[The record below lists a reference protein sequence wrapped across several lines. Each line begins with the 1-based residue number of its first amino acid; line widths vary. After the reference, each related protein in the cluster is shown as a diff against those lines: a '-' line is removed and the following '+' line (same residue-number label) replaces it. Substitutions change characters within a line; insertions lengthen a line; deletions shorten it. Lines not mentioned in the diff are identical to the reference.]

1 MINQAAHAAAVQ
13 NMMRGFSTLGAGLGT
28 AGRYFRPDVV
38 AEREKKIAEDKR
50 KKAAEEAGL
59 TEDAAIHP
67 MRMKDLDQEAIQ
79 QDAEIAEGLP
89 KPVPRPDDPDLGMA
103 GGMGSLLGPM
113 AADAPAAA
121 PPPPPMP
128 PPGALPAGPGG
139 PPRGML
145 GPGTLAGLRNMGPI
159 GFPPAIPAMRGAPM
173 PPAGGGGPPGLPPP
187 PMPPMPAGGAPNL
200 GASMGKAPVPAIR
213 SLPGSGDFSASRSR
227 TQKELQRARRAAFLA
242 NNPAM
247 SGNLSMQGLNLAM
260 AEDPAAAARDNMKI
274 AKALQGGGA
283 NLSGVEAELETR
295 AGREALASMMGDLA
309 GEGRKTAA
317 GAAAQRQKHRDDV
330 ELERVKGEGRRTK
343 DDDLNADLALL
354 MELGDDEEAIR
365 GASFKDPRAYIRAI
379 QRIKDIRVGSGKL
392 DESAGKAVDRALK
405 LSDNSAQRAKEI
417 RDVIM
422 DRIKLKYPDD
432 MARLDDQAGYEAAVA
447 AAEQE
452 IERRARPFLDA
463 AVKYAEQAERLSEGL
478 GAPAPA
484 GGAAPPAPAPGAPA
498 APQTP
503 APAPT
508 KPPEG
513 TKAPTADSLIDQMAD
528 LDPASE
534 QYGALKAQY
543 QELYGGTKSK
553 AAVVPPAP
561 GATEKPS
568 VGGVAPTEDEGRKI
582 AGERYYLQKELQARG
597 LDDASRKKKYA
608 AILAGT
614 LPKYANLTLEQR
626 ESAARR
632 EYEADEKDAAAILG
646 RPAKMRSA
654 DEAKAK
660 KTAAEAEAAKRSSEE
675 VQKRGAEERKARLGP
690 VSGFMGQ

>member
-38 AEREKKIAEDKR
+38 AEREKRIAEDKR

-59 TEDAAIHP
+59 TEDEALHP
-67 MRMKDLDQEAIQ
+67 LTMRGIGKMTEAQDELD
-79 QDAEIAEGLP
+79 AEGLP
-89 KPVPRPDDPDLGMA
+89 KPVPRPEDPDLGMA
-103 GGMGSLLGPM
+103 GGMGSLLGPVAGD
-113 AADAPAAA
+113 AAGGA

-128 PPGALPAGPGG
+128 PPGALPAGAPGAT
-139 PPRGML
+139 RGML
-145 GPGTLAGLRNMGPI
+145 GPGTLAGLRQMGPI
-159 GFPPAIPAMRGAPM
+159 GFPPPPPARATPFGPVGM

-187 PMPPMPAGGAPNL
+187 PLPAGGAPTL

-213 SLPGSGDFSASRSR
+213 SLPGSGDFSASRRR
-227 TQKELQRARRAAFLA
+227 TQKELQAAKLMAFTGR
-242 NNPAM
+242 NPAL
-247 SGNLSMQGLNLAM
+247 SGRLSQESLSLATL
-260 AEDPAAAARDNMKI
+260 EDPDAAARDNMRI
-274 AKALQGGGA
+274 AKALQGGGD
-283 NLSGVEAELETR
+283 LSGIETELETR
-295 AGREALASMMGDLA
+295 AGKEALAGMMTGLH

-317 GAAAQRQKHRDDV
+317 AAAAQRQKHRDEV
-330 ELERVKGEGRRTK
+330 EIERMKLEGKRTK

-392 DESAGKAVDRALK
+392 DEGAGKAVDRALK

-422 DRIKLKYPDD
+422 DRVKLKYPDD

-447 AAEQE
+447 EAERE

-463 AVKYAEQAERLSEGL
+463 AVKYAEQAERIAEGI
-478 GAPAPA
+478 GAAAPAPG

-498 APQTP
+498 APP
-503 APAPT
+503 APAPAPG

-513 TKAPTADSLIDQMAD
+513 TKATSADALIDQMAD

-534 QYGALKAQY
+534 EYGRLKAQY
-543 QELYGGTKSK
+543 QELYGGTQTK

-561 GATEKPS
+561 GAREQPS
-568 VGGVAPTEDEGRKI
+568 AGGMAPTPAEGRKT
-582 AGERYYLQKELQARG
+582 AGERYYLQKELTQRG

-608 AILAGT
+608 AILAGSD
-614 LPKYANLTLEQR
+614 PKYANMTEEQR
-626 ESAARR
+626 ETAARQ
-632 EYEADEKDAAAILG
+632 EYDADEKAAAAILG
-646 RPAKMRSA
+646 RPAKMREA
-654 DEAKAK
+654 D
-660 KTAAEAEAAKRSSEE
+660 EAAKRKAGEGERAREE
-675 VQKRGAEERKARLGP
+675 REKKAAAERKARLGP